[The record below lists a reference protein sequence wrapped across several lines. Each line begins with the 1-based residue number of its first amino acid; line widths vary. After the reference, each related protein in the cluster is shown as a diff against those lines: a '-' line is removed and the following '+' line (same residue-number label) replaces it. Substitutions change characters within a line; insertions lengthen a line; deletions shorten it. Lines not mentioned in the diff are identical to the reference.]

1 MFFEN
6 EFFENEEECQM
17 AKAVVDASTCVACE
31 ACVGTCPV
39 EALSITDGKAKV
51 NPDTCIECGSC
62 VSACPVSAISQ

>member
-1 MFFEN
+1 
-6 EFFENEEECQM
+6 M
-17 AKAVVDASTCVACE
+17 AKAVVEEGTCVGCE

-39 EALSITDGKAKV
+39 EAIAVDGGKAKV

>member
-1 MFFEN
+1 
-6 EFFENEEECQM
+6 M
-17 AKAVVDASTCVACE
+17 AKAVVDKNTCVGCE

-39 EALSITDGKAKV
+39 EAITMDGGKAKV

>member
-1 MFFEN
+1 
-6 EFFENEEECQM
+6 M
-17 AKAVVDASTCVACE
+17 AKAVVDTGACVGCE

-39 EALSITDGKAKV
+39 EAISMEDGKAKV